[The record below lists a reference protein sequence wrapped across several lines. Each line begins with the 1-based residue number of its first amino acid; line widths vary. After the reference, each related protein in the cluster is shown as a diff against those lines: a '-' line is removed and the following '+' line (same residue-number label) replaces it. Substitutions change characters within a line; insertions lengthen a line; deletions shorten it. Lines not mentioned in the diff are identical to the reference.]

1 MNLQQEN
8 QLLQEQIL
16 ELQQQLQLKE
26 EDISDLKDTIHN
38 LRKKKQRYK
47 HKYFKKYLEY
57 YPYSR
62 ITRIT
67 N

>member
-8 QLLQEQIL
+8 QLLQEQVL

-26 EDISDLKDTIHN
+26 EDISDLKNTIHN

-47 HKYFKKYLEY
+47 RKYFKKYLEY

-62 ITRIT
+62 ISRIT